1 MTEGLIAT
9 HEQDLVHGD
18 VKPSNIL
25 LDESG
30 TAKLVDFGM
39 VRLGGEASAEGLA
52 GTPYYISPEQ
62 AQNQK
67 IDFRADMYS
76 LGATLYH
83 ALAGRPPF
91 EGQTLREVVAARLD
105 RPAPSLAAVRSD
117 LCPQTVSTIA
127 KMMAPQPGQR
137 YATYQEML
145 SDLCDAHR
153 AASRRGGAPQAAPG
167 LSGVPAVAAVPTAAR
182 PTSGAKTARMAPVR
196 AGKSPL
202 EKALPWIIIGGVLI
216 ILGVIALVT
225 LT

>member
-1 MTEGLIAT
+1 M
-9 HEQDLVHGD
+9 
-18 VKPSNIL
+18 
-25 LDESG
+25 
-30 TAKLVDFGM
+30 
-39 VRLGGEASAEGLA
+39 
-52 GTPYYISPEQ
+52 
-62 AQNQK
+62 
-67 IDFRADMYS
+67 
-76 LGATLYH
+76 
-83 ALAGRPPF
+83 
-91 EGQTLREVVAARLD
+91 
-105 RPAPSLAAVRSD
+105 RSD

-182 PTSGAKTARMAPVR
+182 PTSGARPPAWPPC